1 MNVPINGMLQT
12 FSATSTA
19 NSKKFATAAVSFDV
33 LVQLY
38 RLGQIEAYD
47 DNAPK
52 RPKQPRDQRERYRER
67 HVSSEQHG
75 ISGHP
80 PPIFQYGSS
89 ENSGK
94 WYCWNIRQIYVF
106 YLFLSLH

>member
-1 MNVPINGMLQT
+1 MLQT

-38 RLGQIEAYD
+38 RLGQIEVYD

-52 RPKQPRDQRERYRER
+52 RPKQPREQRERYRER
-67 HVSSEQHG
+67 HSAVPPSFMDRW
-75 ISGHP
+75 HP
-80 PPIFQYGSS
+80 MYYHMPPVKETRVEDKYLTKKHRAIF
-89 ENSGK
+89 
-94 WYCWNIRQIYVF
+94 
-106 YLFLSLH
+106 